1 MKQIRDCAY
10 SAFVSYANEDDDSWS
25 GWVSDFK
32 RQLAQVVPSRARVA
46 GVPPVFFG
54 KDTPAVAGRLSD
66 TLKKAVASSFAMV
79 IVVHESY
86 AKSDWCLKE
95 LEYFRELFGEDGFLD
110 RLYVVAMSK
119 DAIESV
125 EKKDAWKRLCPNRD
139 QVWLPFFQ
147 ADNPNDPMPMR
158 LDTDEGKSVPS
169 TEFLQR
175 FNRLA
180 SDLALKI
187 TRSAELASANPR
199 SDPFATRAAPVWPAG
214 DRATLPPQMAS
225 AATASVLLGVTTPE
239 LADAVASFRTALL
252 SLGVRAESLG
262 RDALFGD
269 FPDFDA
275 AQRLVLPFNNAQPM
289 LSAVPGGH
297 LALQRDAWRQRGKPA
312 DSLLWLDLC
321 HVPAA
326 QPARAEQAAFVAA
339 LVPQALQRDALLTR
353 LGGKAPAPDA
363 AAGGDSDAVRIY
375 IESNQNER
383 LLWKPLGEQIRKKWD
398 RLTAGKQIAPPLV
411 VVPRGLPIDEFES
424 SMTLDDADGVVLFWG
439 KKESSSLVPQINK
452 VEARWRGSDLPP
464 CIVAYL
470 TPPQPW
476 RDDPMPSYVWQVLRF
491 EAAVE
496 EDIDVVPGDTQE
508 LDRFLLDILTRTT
521 RKRMTARA
529 RALPTA

>member
-125 EKKDAWKRLCPNRD
+125 EKKDTWKRLCPNRD

-187 TRSAELASANPR
+187 TRSAELASPPVGLQV
-199 SDPFATRAAPVWPAG
+199 DP
-214 DRATLPPQMAS
+214 PPP
-225 AATASVLLGVTTPE
+225 TGGVLLGVTTPE

-252 SLGVRAESLG
+252 SLGVRAESLS
-262 RDALFGD
+262 REALFGE

-339 LVPQALQRDALLTR
+339 LVSQALQRDALLTR
-353 LGGKAPAPDA
+353 LGGKPPASDA

-398 RLTAGKQIAPPLV
+398 RLIAGKQIAPPLV

-476 RDDPMPSYVWQVLRF
+476 RDYPMPSYVWQVLRF

-521 RKRMTARA
+521 RKRMAARA
-529 RALPTA
+529 GALPTA